1 MGCGFANPACANT
14 TGEATKVLSIGES
27 RASGS
32 AVKAIS
38 WVLPEASPSIPFSSP
53 PSAISPDVIVNWLLF
68 ILYALTFQGP
78 RKMHFNMPL
87 QHRPVE
93 VGLRLDGKFFA
104 LIPAA
109 TALVGAAV
117 RAPLCRGKVLLGQNG
132 LVFCRT
138 SSFCR
143 PSLPRGALPSWKR
156 AALCFATDAG
166 WQFYCEALGPSST
179 VFLYVL

>member
-1 MGCGFANPACANT
+1 M
-14 TGEATKVLSIGES
+14 KVLSIGES

-38 WVLPEASPSIPFSSP
+38 WVLPEASPSIPFSP
-53 PSAISPDVIVNWLLF
+53 PPTPSAISTDAIVNWLLF
-68 ILYALTFQGP
+68 ILHALTFQGP
-78 RKMHFNMPL
+78 RKMHFNMPP
-87 QHRPVE
+87 QHRPME

-132 LVFCRT
+132 PVFAGPAPSADRPCRAGR
-138 SSFCR
+138 C
-143 PSLPRGALPSWKR
+143 LPGRGLH
-156 AALCFATDAG
+156 
-166 WQFYCEALGPSST
+166 
-179 VFLYVL
+179 